1 LAIIVITT
9 MVTATVTAL
18 IIIMAMKGDPSTA
31 AGRGKGLRRVT
42 GGADGRPPGVTTRFV
57 QNRTLSEKSR
67 DFIGFRKRS
76 FAHEF
81 GPDEDSGEFC
91 LQNPLS

>member
-1 LAIIVITT
+1 MSNLYW
-9 MVTATVTAL
+9 
-18 IIIMAMKGDPSTA
+18 
-31 AGRGKGLRRVT
+31 
-42 GGADGRPPGVTTRFV
+42 VTTRFV

-81 GPDEDSGEFC
+81 GPDEDSGEFS

>member
-1 LAIIVITT
+1 VSTYTPLAIIVITT

-42 GGADGRPPGVTTRFV
+42 GGADGRPPIAGRPRP
-57 QNRTLSEKSR
+57 NSR
-67 DFIGFRKRS
+67 DTSRQI
-76 FAHEF
+76 
-81 GPDEDSGEFC
+81 DSEPILRPSKAELFTESAFC
-91 LQNPLS
+91 QK

>member
-1 LAIIVITT
+1 MLGFIRKFVGFDSL
-9 MVTATVTAL
+9 V
-18 IIIMAMKGDPSTA
+18 PSPD
-31 AGRGKGLRRVT
+31 L
-42 GGADGRPPGVTTRFV
+42 GVTTRFV

-81 GPDEDSGEFC
+81 GPDEDLGEFS